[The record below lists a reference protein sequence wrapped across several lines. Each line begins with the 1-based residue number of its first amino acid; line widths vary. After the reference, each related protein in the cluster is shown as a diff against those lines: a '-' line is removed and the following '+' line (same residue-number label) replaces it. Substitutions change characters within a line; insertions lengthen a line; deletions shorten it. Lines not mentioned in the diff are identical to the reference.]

1 MENPVEI
8 KVNSIAT
15 AQNIKHVYY
24 QCQSSQKY
32 ETLKIIIE
40 DPDFF
45 MKNPSI
51 FKFMVSRYRR
61 TFKDLNLESERL
73 ESKELAKDYMLRM
86 FGSLDETNFSL
97 WVASYLVSYI

>member
-1 MENPVEI
+1 
-8 KVNSIAT
+8 
-15 AQNIKHVYY
+15 
-24 QCQSSQKY
+24 
-32 ETLKIIIE
+32 
-40 DPDFF
+40 

-86 FGSLDETNFSL
+86 SGSLDETNFSL
-97 WVASYLVSYI
+97 WVASYLVNYI

>member
-1 MENPVEI
+1 
-8 KVNSIAT
+8 
-15 AQNIKHVYY
+15 
-24 QCQSSQKY
+24 
-32 ETLKIIIE
+32 
-40 DPDFF
+40 

-61 TFKDLNLESERL
+61 TFNDLNLESERL

>member
-1 MENPVEI
+1 LI
-8 KVNSIAT
+8 QRGIG
-15 AQNIKHVYY
+15 I
-24 QCQSSQKY
+24 QSFDKFDRCASASQKY
-32 ETLKIIIE
+32 ETLKIIKE

-61 TFKDLNLESERL
+61 TFNDLNLESERV

-86 FGSLDETNFSL
+86 SGSLDETNFSL
-97 WVASYLVSYI
+97 WVASYLVNYI

>member
-1 MENPVEI
+1 
-8 KVNSIAT
+8 
-15 AQNIKHVYY
+15 
-24 QCQSSQKY
+24 
-32 ETLKIIIE
+32 
-40 DPDFF
+40 